1 MTWSIRSFCTSLL
14 NALQAMF
21 MIFVSNFLGYFG
33 INIGA
38 DFPTADTEKSLSAV
52 LSSFINGSDP
62 GDLFDI
68 IFPASAFKDT
78 MIVFALALS
87 MILTLLMLL
96 EASVSPHSKD
106 HPLDVV
112 GRFILADVG
121 IMFSYQLFIIA
132 EYFFNSVYIKFQKVC
147 FSNAVLNTKVTKD
160 SLVGMQTKKDA
171 AKSIYDNSS
180 VAESVNKAS
189 NKLFDPDQIPSTLA
203 YSKVPKADL
212 GTTAEDH
219 IKATSP
225 SGMGEYADKLGD
237 QAKDNNIITLALTL
251 ICLVALA
258 AIMICFIKLLL
269 EMTERYVLLGVM
281 FYTAPLPFASIVM
294 KESRIFKSWC
304 QMFVS
309 QVILMILNGFF
320 ISTCL
325 GAMVRFSN
333 SKQAMF
339 DEMNPVTYIVFLLCL
354 VSWLAIGSRMDQ
366 HLSALGLST
375 AQAGGNLAG
384 AIMAAGQQ
392 AMLLGRTV
400 GSMNRGVRNMA
411 KNASSVGKAIG
422 KNSGAKIGSG
432 LFGRG
437 GSAVTT
443 GDKAVSKIK
452 DDLSKNGNGAA
463 AKFLA
468 ANEGKIDKKGS
479 HYGNGMASLKMK
491 DGGRAKFADQRAFDK
506 MDPQQK
512 AMFGKMEGGGYMSF
526 QGEKGKSNETLRELR
541 SSMLQSPLQSANK
554 MNMIS
559 HPSSYASMK
568 TLSGDGFEMAYSHN
582 EKSGLGNFLSVA
594 YSPDATSPS
603 CGALG
608 HLTEDGLRVCGGFE
622 TVMANGTA
630 MNYQKFTDLAGLD
643 VGGAIPGIEGSKVT
657 IPENASYMNQL
668 SSLGIISYVNSV
680 GNQCYAIQ
688 DMSAASL
695 GIDLPKY
702 SDHFTT
708 SGGADFHTLTA
719 DQCADVVARFQN
731 GNMQQLDMDSV
742 ASRFEERDVPT
753 YSADQ
758 IEGHFTPTADVI
770 GSYVIDKTNTAVDK
784 AANSA
789 AVNQAIDKWADK
801 NASPHENNLL

>member
-1 MTWSIRSFCTSLL
+1 MTWAIRSFCTSLL

-38 DFPTADTEKSLSAV
+38 NFPTADTEKSLNDV
-52 LSSFINGSDP
+52 LNSFADGSNP

-68 IFPASAFKDT
+68 IFPASAFKGT
-78 MIVFALALS
+78 MIVFALAMAL
-87 MILTLLMLL
+87 ILTLLMLL

-121 IMFSYQLFIIA
+121 ILFSYRLFIVA
-132 EYFFNSVYIKFQKVC
+132 EYFFNSIYIKFQKVC
-147 FSNAVLNTKVTKD
+147 FSKAVLNTKIEKD
-160 SLVGMQTKKDA
+160 SLVGMQTKKND

-180 VAESVNKAS
+180 VAKSVSKAS

-212 GTTAEDH
+212 GKTTEDRLQ
-219 IKATSP
+219 ATSP
-225 SGMGEYADKLGD
+225 GGMSDYADKLGD

-258 AIMICFIKLLL
+258 AILICFIKLLL
-269 EMTERYVLLGVM
+269 EMIERYVLLGVM

-325 GAMVRFSN
+325 GAMVRFSD
-333 SKQAMF
+333 SKEGTMF
-339 DEMNPVTYIVFLLCL
+339 DEMNPVTYVVFLLCL

-443 GDKAVSKIK
+443 GDKAVSKMK
-452 DDLSKNGNGAA
+452 DDLSQNGNSAA

-479 HYGNGMASLKMK
+479 HYGKGVASLKMN

-506 MDPQQK
+506 MDPKQK
-512 AMFGKMEGGGYMSF
+512 GMYSKMEGGGYVSF
-526 QGEKGKSNETLRELR
+526 QGEKGKSNETLKGLR
-541 SSMLQSPLQSANK
+541 SSLLQNPVQSANK
-554 MNMIS
+554 MNMIP

-568 TLSGDGFEMAYSHN
+568 TLSGEGFEMAYSHN
-582 EKSGLGNFLSVA
+582 AKNGYGNFLSVA
-594 YSPDATSPS
+594 YSPEVASAS
-603 CGALG
+603 SALLG
-608 HLTEDGLRVCGGFE
+608 HLTENGTRVCGGFE
-622 TVMANGTA
+622 TVMANGLA
-630 MNYQKFTDLAGLD
+630 MDYRKFTELAGLD
-643 VGGAIPGIEGSKVT
+643 IGEAIPGVYGSKVT
-657 IPENASYMNQL
+657 MPDTADDMNKL
-668 SSLGIISYVNSV
+668 SSHGVISYTDNL
-680 GNQCYAIQ
+680 GGQHYAMQ
-688 DMSAASL
+688 AVSAASL
-695 GIDLPKY
+695 GIDLPEDVSHFTSPEGVDFLDFSAGQFADVSAQFPNVPNGKY
-702 SDHFTT
+702 S
-708 SGGADFHTLTA
+708 
-719 DQCADVVARFQN
+719 
-731 GNMQQLDMDSV
+731 QLDMDSV
-742 ASRFEERDVPT
+742 ASCLSEKPVPT

-758 IEGHFTPTADVI
+758 IEQQFTPTADVLANNYNENI
-770 GSYVIDKTNTAVDK
+770 LSDRYKNSIAHIIDGKDTK
-784 AANSA
+784 
-789 AVNQAIDKWADK
+789 
-801 NASPHENNLL
+801 